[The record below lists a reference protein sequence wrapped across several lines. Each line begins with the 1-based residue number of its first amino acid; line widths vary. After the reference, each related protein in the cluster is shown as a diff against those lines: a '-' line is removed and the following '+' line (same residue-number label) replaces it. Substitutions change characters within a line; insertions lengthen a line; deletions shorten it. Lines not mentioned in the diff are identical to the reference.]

1 MYARRSLPGGG
12 RCFPEHGT
20 GFMENRGFK
29 TSEVRVVE
37 ASAGSGKT
45 YALAGRY
52 VKLLLSGAPPRSILA
67 ITFSNK
73 AAVEMKSR
81 ILDLL
86 KRIALDAF
94 RDEKSKSSLYDQLRA
109 SGDVRAAASSAVDNI
124 LAGYNFLQIQTID
137 SFINAVLSGCAF
149 RLDISPSFR
158 IKDDFRR
165 YIAYGFDRMVDDAAL
180 PGRERDV
187 FLRFLKQYIY
197 LENRKSWIPRKDIIS
212 IISGLFEKSN
222 SYGLPLVKYPV
233 EPGELIEKRGNIFRL
248 MLELKPMLPGD
259 INMVTW
265 KTFMDQLTPDADRS
279 KMEKFWKPFSKEEL
293 KMRKGERAPAG
304 AEDLW
309 RRIKKEI
316 SEYCEWSA
324 YSRFNCYVD
333 IFEGVRKNLSSLSR
347 KENVLFLHELNSRL
361 HLLWEEG
368 NVDVPELYYR
378 LATRYRHFLID
389 EFQDTSLIQ
398 WHNLLP
404 MAEEAL
410 SNGGSLFLVG
420 DRKQGIYRFRG
431 GDTSL
436 MQEVPRSLSR
446 FNAASDVLDRNYR
459 SGRVIVEFNNH
470 VFSRAN
476 LGKFLSALSPL
487 GDSAPPEEGAVLD
500 IFANSAQQA
509 SAGPEIPQGYVS
521 IQEECGTD
529 KDDCRG
535 NICARAAGIIGE
547 ARGSGRFAFSD
558 MAVLC
563 RSNSEAGLVTASLLE
578 KGIPVESEKTMNI
591 RDNGLVKEVVSLL
604 AFLDSPLDN
613 LSFASFL
620 LGRIFPAASG
630 IPAGSVH
637 DFFFRLAGGNGRS
650 SGGPYYYREFQREF
664 PLAWKELFEPFFKN
678 SGLMPL
684 YEMTVDII
692 SRFSLSANFPQESG
706 FICGLLE
713 LIKESEPECRGSAGI
728 FLEWFS
734 SLPADRLNLRIPSS
748 GSVKVL
754 TIHKA
759 KGLEFPLVIVPFME
773 FRFKTGARGPAGA
786 ESFIFDAAK
795 DAAHLVHPASGEAVE
810 FSPVLKGLYLREY
823 YGMVGDELC
832 AAYVACTRAVCEL
845 HVIIPVGG
853 RVNPAAALFPPG
865 GYTAGTPVEY
875 RVNKVLPGTH
885 LPLPAPRYGGWM
897 ELLREEFPS
906 GDELKNREAIAE
918 GEMLHYLLSAIGS
931 SGGRLS
937 AGEELDAACAVLPDE
952 RSRVEKARERV
963 LALLNG
969 GATAW
974 IFEGTSGG
982 GKVHCEK
989 EIVLASGR
997 SLRIDRLIEE
1007 RERIIVVDYKSSRS
1021 GRERSLEQMKEYIG
1035 AASGIYPGRKV
1046 SGVIVY
1052 MDELETEAVGGN

>member
-1 MYARRSLPGGG
+1 
-12 RCFPEHGT
+12 
-20 GFMENRGFK
+20 MENRGFK

-52 VKLLLSGAPPRSILA
+52 VKLLLSGVAPRSILA

-86 KRIALDAF
+86 KRIALDSF
-94 RDEKSKSSLYDQLRA
+94 RDEKSKKSLYDYLQA
-109 SGDVRAAASSAVDNI
+109 SGDVRVAAFSALDGI

-165 YIAYGFDRMVDDAAL
+165 YIAYGFDRMVDDAGV
-180 PGRERDV
+180 PGREREV
-187 FLRFLKQYIY
+187 LLRFLKQYIY

-222 SYGLPLVKYPV
+222 SYGLPLAKYPV
-233 EPGELIEKRGNIFRL
+233 EPAELIKKRGDIFSL
-248 MLELKPMLPGD
+248 MLELKPLLSEG
-259 INMVTW
+259 INMSTW
-265 KTFMDQLTPDADRS
+265 RTFMEKLTPEAEQS
-279 KMEKFWKPFSKEEL
+279 KMERFWKPFSKEEL
-293 KMRKGERAPAG
+293 KMRKGERAPAE
-304 AEDLW
+304 AEALW
-309 RRIKKEI
+309 GRIKKEI

-389 EFQDTSLIQ
+389 EFQDTSVIQ
-398 WHNLLP
+398 WQNLLP

-410 SNGGSLFLVG
+410 ANGGSLFLVG

-436 MQEVPRSLSR
+436 MQAVPLSLSR
-446 FNAASDVLDRNYR
+446 FNVSPDVLNRNYR
-459 SGRVIVEFNNH
+459 SGRVIVEFNNQ
-470 VFSRAN
+470 VFSREN
-476 LGKFLSALSPL
+476 LGKFLSALSPQET
-487 GDSAPPEEGAVLD
+487 GGSPQAETVLD
-500 IFANSAQQA
+500 IFANAGQQA
-509 SAGPEIPQGYVS
+509 SAGPEIPPGYVS
-521 IQEECGTD
+521 IREECGDD
-529 KDDCRG
+529 KDACRE
-535 NICARAAGIIGE
+535 NICVRTAEIIGE
-547 ARGSGRFAFSD
+547 ARESGRFGFED

-563 RSNSEAGLVTASLLE
+563 RSNSEAGRITASLLE
-578 KGIPVESEKTMNI
+578 RGISVESEKTMNI
-591 RDNGLVKEVVSLL
+591 RDNGLVREIVSLL

-613 LSFASFL
+613 LSFASFI

-630 IPAGSVH
+630 IPAGSLH
-637 DFFFRLAGGNGRS
+637 DFFFRLAGARDRS
-650 SGGPYYYREFQREF
+650 AGGLYYYREFQKEF
-664 PLAWKELFEPFFKN
+664 PRAWKELFEPFFKN
-678 SGLMPL
+678 AGLMPL
-684 YEMTVDII
+684 YEMAVDIV
-692 SRFSLSANFPQESG
+692 SRFSLSANFSEESG

-728 FLEWFS
+728 FLEWFAL
-734 SLPADRLNLRIPSS
+734 LPADRLNLRVPSS

-773 FRFKTGARGPAGA
+773 FRFKTGSRGIEGT
-786 ESFIFDAAK
+786 ESFIFEAGK
-795 DAAHLVHPASGEAVE
+795 DSAHLVHLASREAFD
-810 FSPVLKGLYLREY
+810 FSPVLKSLHLREY
-823 YGMVGDELC
+823 YGAVGDELC

-845 HVIIPVGG
+845 HVIIPVTGKA
-853 RVNPAAALFPPG
+853 NPAAALFPPG
-865 GYTAGTPVEY
+865 GYAAGAPVKY
-875 RVNKVLPGTH
+875 RVNRVLPGGH
-885 LPLPAPRYGGWM
+885 LPLPPPRYGSWM
-897 ELLREEFPS
+897 ELLREEFLS
-906 GDELKNREAIAE
+906 GEELKNREAIAE
-918 GEMLHYLLSAIGS
+918 GETLHYLLSAVGS
-931 SGGRLS
+931 SDGRLS
-937 AGEELDAACAVLPDE
+937 SEEELDAACAFLAE
-952 RSRVEKARERV
+952 EEKRVGNARKKA
-963 LALLNG
+963 LALLQSD
-969 GATAW
+969 AAAW

-982 GKVHCEK
+982 RRVYCEK

-1007 RERIIVVDYKSSRS
+1007 KDNIVVVDYKSSRA
-1021 GRERSLEQMKEYIG
+1021 GRERYLDQIKEYIG
-1035 AASGIYPGRKV
+1035 AVSGIYPGRKV

-1052 MDELETEAVGGN
+1052 MDELETEAVGGG